1 MSTIA
6 SPGSRYNASDSFK
19 PPPIFEKQGVILSQQ
34 NEMLEKRD
42 SQIDIAKS
50 SDSRLDSISGAEHE
64 IMELRREFKEL
75 KEAIIRAGI
84 KV

>member
-1 MSTIA
+1 
-6 SPGSRYNASDSFK
+6 
-19 PPPIFEKQGVILSQQ
+19 
-34 NEMLEKRD
+34 MLEKRD